1 MAAAAATGPPD
12 VDVTMKDLLSQPGVQ
27 GYMVFNDTGIPVKW
41 SSTGFIP
48 AGAPNSSQPIPSE
61 VIHYAALM
69 SDLQDKCRGT
79 VQRLFSEDEAEDP
92 SLQYFRMRTKMNEI
106 IVAPGDGCTLV
117 VLQSASSKPEEAK
130 EETKEEK

>member
-1 MAAAAATGPPD
+1 MPPAMPCRSRLATP
-12 VDVTMKDLLSQPGVQ
+12 
-27 GYMVFNDTGIPVKW
+27 GIPVKW
-41 SSTGFIP
+41 SSSGFIP

-69 SDLQDKCRGT
+69 SDLQDKCRAT

-117 VLQSASSKPEEAK
+117 VLQSPSTKADDVVK